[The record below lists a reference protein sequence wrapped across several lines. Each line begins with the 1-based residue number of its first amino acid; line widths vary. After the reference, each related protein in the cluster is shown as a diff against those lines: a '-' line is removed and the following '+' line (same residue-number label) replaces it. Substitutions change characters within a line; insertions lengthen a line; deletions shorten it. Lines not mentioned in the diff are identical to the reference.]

1 MMDFSKRSSQ
11 PELMDTEVVSY
22 EQFRHCL
29 RELETI
35 NHWTLAY
42 GPTLRW
48 LRRMGRNNPVSE
60 ILDVGS
66 GGGDMLRR
74 IVQRNAGYAANTK
87 LIGIDLN
94 PWSKKAA
101 NKWSHA
107 LPIKFE
113 TGNIFDFKPARNADV
128 IISSLFT
135 HHLSDEQLVEFL
147 RWMET
152 HATRGWFINDLHRH
166 WLPYYFIKA
175 ATSLLSRNPLIKHD
189 AAVSVSRAF
198 TRVDWQRL
206 LLQASIPVEQVRI
219 RWHLP
224 FRYCVE
230 RRK

>member
-1 MMDFSKRSSQ
+1 MMDFSQRSSQ
-11 PELMDTEVVSY
+11 PELMDTETVSY

-42 GPTLRW
+42 RPTLRW
-48 LRRMGRNNPVSE
+48 LRRIGRYKSLSTL
-60 ILDVGS
+60 LDVGS
-66 GGGDMLRR
+66 GGGDMLRQ
-74 IVQRNAGYAANTK
+74 IVRHHPGRASNTK
-87 LIGIDLN
+87 LVGIDLN

-101 NKWSHA
+101 EEWSQG
-107 LPIKFE
+107 LPLHFE
-113 TGNIFDFKPARNADV
+113 TGDIFDFEPTRHVDI

-135 HHLSDEQLVEFL
+135 HHLNDEQLVQFL
-147 RWMET
+147 RWMEA
-152 HATRGWFINDLHRH
+152 HATVGWFINDLHRH
-166 WLPYYFIKA
+166 WLPYYFIKFV
-175 ATSLLSRNPLIKHD
+175 THLFSRDRFIKHD

-198 TRVDWQRL
+198 TRADWQRL
-206 LLQASIPVEQVRI
+206 LLAASIPMDQVCI